1 MDYLG
6 NPDAFELGETVAVIG
21 VGNSAM
27 DVARTALRHGAR
39 HVRLYARTREV
50 HASTEELDYAQ
61 LEGAEIVYG
70 HRIVELT
77 DAGPLFEVTEYDE
90 AGAVLGT
97 SPEAVLAPSDSTV
110 IAISQG
116 PKNKL
121 VLTTPGLECAEDG
134 LLVVDG
140 RGMTTV
146 DGVFAA
152 GDVVTGS
159 NTVVHA
165 VAAAK
170 ETARAMADYMLG
182 MGVEAGA

>member
-1 MDYLG
+1 M
-6 NPDAFELGETVAVIG
+6 
-21 VGNSAM
+21 
-27 DVARTALRHGAR
+27 
-39 HVRLYARTREV
+39 
-50 HASTEELDYAQ
+50 TEC
-61 LEGAEIVYG
+61 
-70 HRIVELT
+70 
-77 DAGPLFEVTEYDE
+77 DE

-97 SPEAVLAPSDSTV
+97 SQEPVLAPADSTV
-110 IAISQG
+110 AAISQG

-121 VLTTPGLECAEDG
+121 VLTTPGLECAEDEF
-134 LLVVDG
+134 LVVDE

-152 GDVVTGS
+152 GDVAAGS

-182 MGVEAGA
+182 TTVEAGA